1 MFYGWKPT
9 WTGFFGNL
17 LLQGGGIFIMN
28 ALMEPLSLLHGWSR
42 GTIGTIMAFS
52 SLAGTLSMPLL
63 GSLALRW
70 SLRRLMLVGAL
81 MGGGGYIMMG
91 QTSSPFLFTLSFAA
105 VWIGGQACGGVI
117 ANALVCNWFIRFR
130 GRAFGVVN
138 MGTSMSGVV
147 LPLTALIL
155 VRSFSVP
162 VATAFIGCGVLML
175 LVPLCLFFVRD
186 RPEDMGLAPDGLPAP
201 EKAGAPAAHTVFIP
215 WKDLLRNPECY
226 RVGLIF
232 GLGIMMAAGVV
243 GQLKPRFSDLG
254 FNDYTAMA
262 FMCLAAFCGA
272 MGKFLWGWVSDI
284 LTPLKT
290 TKLIIFCNI
299 LGLSVAFLPA
309 NLFTALLFAVY
320 SGGCVGGFWAVFPN
334 AVAYV
339 FGRDKFVSVYRFA
352 SAFVSIKALGYYVM
366 GMIYEHTHSYDG
378 AYAFFIGPMV
388 LAFILLLFVHD
399 PARDA
404 VQAGEPSG
412 R

>member
-1 MFYGWKPT
+1 MFYGWKLS
-9 WTGFFGNL
+9 WTGFLGNL
-17 LLQGGGIFIMN
+17 FLQGGGIFIMN

-42 GTIGTIMAFS
+42 GTIGIIMALS
-52 SLAGTLSMPLL
+52 SLAGTLSMPVL
-63 GSLALRW
+63 GTLALHC
-70 SLRRLMLVGAL
+70 SMRLLMIVGA
-81 MGGGGYIMMG
+81 IMVG
-91 QTSSPFLFTLSFAA
+91 QTSSPALFTLSFAS

-162 VATAFIGCGVLML
+162 VATAFIGCGVLMIML
-175 LVPLCLFFVRD
+175 PLCLLFVRD
-186 RPEDMGLAPDGLPAP
+186 TPEQTGLAPDGLPAQKNG
-201 EKAGAPAAHTVFIP
+201 EQGSSHAVFIP

-284 LTPLKT
+284 LTPLRT
-290 TKLIIFCNI
+290 TKLIIICNI

-309 NLFTALLFAVY
+309 NIYTALLFAVY

-339 FGRDKFVSVYRFA
+339 FGRDRFVSVYRFA

-378 AYAFFIGPMV
+378 AYAFFIGMMV
-388 LAFILLLFVHD
+388 LAFILLLFVRD
-399 PARDA
+399 PARASRPGQA
-404 VQAGEPSG
+404 VGHGS
-412 R
+412 

>member
-1 MFYGWKPT
+1 M
-9 WTGFFGNL
+9 
-17 LLQGGGIFIMN
+17 
-28 ALMEPLSLLHGWSR
+28 
-42 GTIGTIMAFS
+42 
-52 SLAGTLSMPLL
+52 
-63 GSLALRW
+63 
-70 SLRRLMLVGAL
+70 
-81 MGGGGYIMMG
+81 
-91 QTSSPFLFTLSFAA
+91 
-105 VWIGGQACGGVI
+105 
-117 ANALVCNWFIRFR
+117 
-130 GRAFGVVN
+130 VN

-162 VATAFIGCGVLML
+162 VATAFIGCGVLL
-175 LVPLCLFFVRD
+175 ILVPLCLLFVRD
-186 RPEDMGLAPDGLPAP
+186 RPESMNLAPDGFPS
-201 EKAGAPAAHTVFIP
+201 AGNTAEAGRTVFIP

-272 MGKFLWGWVSDI
+272 MGKFFWGWVSDF

-290 TKLIIFCNI
+290 TKLIIICNI

-309 NLFTALLFAVY
+309 NIYTALLFAVY
-320 SGGCVGGFWAVFPN
+320 TGGCVGGFWAVFPN

-339 FGRDKFVSVYRFA
+339 FGRDRFVSVYRFA

-366 GMIYEHTHSYDG
+366 GMIYEYTHSYDG
-378 AYAFFIGPMV
+378 AYAFFIGMMV

-399 PARDA
+399 PARTKA
-404 VQAGEPSG
+404 EAGK
-412 R
+412 

>member
-1 MFYGWKPT
+1 MFYGWKLS
-9 WTGFFGNL
+9 WTGFLGNL

-28 ALMEPLSLLHGWSR
+28 ALMEPLSVLHGWSR
-42 GTIGTIMAFS
+42 GTIGIIMAFS

-63 GSLALRW
+63 GTLALHC
-70 SLRRLMLVGAL
+70 SLRWLMLIGAI

-91 QTSSPFLFTLSFAA
+91 QTSSPVLFTISFAS

-162 VATAFIGCGVLML
+162 VATAIIGCGVLLM
-175 LVPLCLFFVRD
+175 LVPLCLLFVRD
-186 RPEDMGLAPDGLPAP
+186 TPEQSGLRPDGLPDP
-201 EKAGAPAAHTVFIP
+201 GNRKAEPQHAVFIP

-226 RVGLIF
+226 RVGLIY
-232 GLGIMMAAGVV
+232 GMGIMMAAGVV

-254 FNDYTAMA
+254 FDDFTAMA

-272 MGKFLWGWVSDI
+272 MGKFLWGWISDY

-290 TKLIIFCNI
+290 TKLIIICNI

-309 NLFTALLFAVY
+309 NIYTALLFAVY
-320 SGGCVGGFWAVFPN
+320 TGGCVGGFWAVFPN

-366 GMIYEHTHSYDG
+366 GMIYEYTRSYNG
-378 AYAFFIGPMV
+378 AYGFFIGMMV

-399 PARDA
+399 PASDGKKA
-404 VQAGEPSG
+404 PAHS
-412 R
+412 